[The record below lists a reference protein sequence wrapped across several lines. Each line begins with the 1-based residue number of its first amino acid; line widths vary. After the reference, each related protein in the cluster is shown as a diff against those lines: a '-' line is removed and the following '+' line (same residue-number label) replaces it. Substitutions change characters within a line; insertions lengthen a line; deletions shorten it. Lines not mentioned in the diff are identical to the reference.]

1 MVSGTHQGD
10 LMSIHPTGNRVNT
23 DGITIHR
30 IEGDKIV
37 EECEMP
43 DMLGMTQQIGAV
55 PSPEEAGNSY

>member
-1 MVSGTHQGD
+1 M
-10 LMSIHPTGNRVNT
+10 